1 MINEFCLNFFQAN
14 KILPQILLN
23 VTGDI
28 TVKKEE
34 TTSEFY
40 ENFDDLKF
48 SESITDD
55 NTEVQCYFCDYFCE
69 ISKIKTHITEV
80 HGPEKPIVY
89 KSQTEKSNTNL
100 ETIKNNFIDS
110 EDLPL
115 KIRSKRKS
123 NKTKIENS
131 NNITEQNE
139 VQCYYCSKMLLNLN
153 IESHMRAE
161 HGRYTSNMYGP
172 KRPFQCHNCN
182 GALSKDPSE
191 DSHVCRPFY
200 LPRNILNLL
209 IPSKRFGVFSS

>member
-1 MINEFCLNFFQAN
+1 M
-14 KILPQILLN
+14 
-23 VTGDI
+23 
-28 TVKKEE
+28 
-34 TTSEFY
+34 
-40 ENFDDLKF
+40 
-48 SESITDD
+48 
-55 NTEVQCYFCDYFCE
+55 QCYFCEYFCE

-89 KSQTEKSNTNL
+89 KSQTEKSNVTNI

-115 KIRSKRKS
+115 KIRSKQKFS
-123 NKTKIENS
+123 KKKIQNS
-131 NNITEQNE
+131 NNIKENTE
-139 VQCYYCSKMLLNLN
+139 VQCYYCSKMLLNSN

-161 HGRYTSNMYGP
+161 HGRYTSNMFGP

-200 LPRNILNLL
+200 LPRKILNLL
-209 IPSKRFGVFSS
+209 NRYRTDTEPIPNQYRTNKNR